1 MTDQGLLQI
10 DEDEP
15 ETPLEQMLGW
25 ARGAPGGPMREEAL
39 PASIRAA
46 LETARSERPE
56 HQLTCLAFHTL
67 VDGEEVAR
75 FGAARRASR
84 PRRHPR
90 SLGRLQRD
98 DGNGYPSGRSR
109 TRRTSRGEE
118 LN

>member
-75 FGAARRASR
+75 
-84 PRRHPR
+84 
-90 SLGRLQRD
+90 LGR
-98 DGNGYPSGRSR
+98 PV
-109 TRRTSRGEE
+109 E
-118 LN
+118 LPDLADILVLSVVSSETTATDIRVVAHVLVAQVAAKN

>member
-15 ETPLEQMLGW
+15 ETPLEQMLAW

-46 LETARSERPE
+46 LETARGERPE

-75 FGAARRASR
+75 LGQPDELPDLADILVLSVVSTETTATDIRVVAHVLVAQVAAK
-84 PRRHPR
+84 
-90 SLGRLQRD
+90 
-98 DGNGYPSGRSR
+98 N
-109 TRRTSRGEE
+109 
-118 LN
+118 